1 MKRKMNKNR
10 YYRIALICML
20 SPCTTACTNTASI
33 EKENVETTKITTEVN
48 IDTSNLFSN
57 RDLSGDYDA
66 AKCANITLSDE
77 GCKTDSKN
85 VLVDG
90 SVITITGEGDYILNG
105 VLSDG
110 QIVVDVDK
118 TEKVQ
123 LVLDGVNIT
132 SKTSA
137 AIYVKK
143 ADKVFV
149 TLADGTENILAN
161 GDVFE
166 AVDDNQIDAVIF
178 SKDDLTLNGTGA
190 LSIQSPVGH
199 GIVSKDD
206 LVVTSGKYQISA
218 SSHGI
223 TGKDSVA
230 VADGDFYITA
240 GKTAIKS
247 VNDDDITMGNVYIMG
262 GKYTLSAG
270 TNGINA
276 LNTIQVSDGEI
287 VVEQSYEGLEAR
299 VINLSGGEITITAQ
313 DDGLN
318 ATDKRT
324 DTGADLDIDRSRETD
339 AENSAAEKNLRGE
352 HSGMSKS
359 NPEASINISGGVIHI
374 DAEGDGVDS
383 NGTLSVSGGEL
394 YVMGPASGQNSAL
407 DYDMTAVISGGIVVA
422 AGQSGM
428 AQNFGADST
437 QGAILV
443 NTQEQ
448 NAAGSDIILLD
459 SDGKELIAWTMQKSY
474 NSVVISCPE
483 IQTGKT
489 YAIITGEIST
499 SVTMDGLIYGED
511 SGFGGG
517 KQGFRKGERPEGMS
531 EPPSFKEGE
540 RLEGMPEHPELK
552 ERERPEGVQKPSDIK
567 EL

>member
-10 YYRIALICML
+10 YCGIAVICMFSL
-20 SPCTTACTNTASI
+20 YTTACANTASI
-33 EKENVETTKITTEVN
+33 EKENVEDTKMTTEVN

-66 AKCANITLSDE
+66 AKCATITLSDE
-77 GCKTDSKN
+77 GSKTDSKN

-105 VLSDG
+105 ALSDG

-137 AIYVKK
+137 AIYIKK

-161 GDVFE
+161 GGVFE

-218 SSHGI
+218 SSHGM

-230 VADGDFYITA
+230 IADGDFHIAA
-240 GKTAIKS
+240 GKAAIKS

-270 TNGINA
+270 TDGINA
-276 LNTIQVSDGEI
+276 LNTIQVSGGEI

-299 VINLSGGEITITAQ
+299 VIDLSGGEITITAQ

-324 DTGADLDIDRSRETD
+324 NTDADLNIDKSRETD
-339 AENSAAEKNLRGE
+339 TESSVTEKNLRGG
-352 HSGMSKS
+352 HGGMSQS
-359 NPEASINISGGVIHI
+359 NPEASINISGGVICI
-374 DAEGDGVDS
+374 NAEGDGVDS

-394 YVMGPASGQNSAL
+394 YVMGSASGQDSAL
-407 DYDMTAVISGGIVVA
+407 DYDMTAVINGGIVVA

-428 AQNFGADST
+428 VQNFGADST

-459 SDGKELIAWTMQKSY
+459 SDGKELVAWTMQKSY
-474 NSVVISCPE
+474 NSVIISCPE
-483 IQTGKT
+483 IQIGET

-499 SVTMDGLIYGED
+499 SVTMDGLIYGE
-511 SGFGGG
+511 SGGFGGG
-517 KQGFRKGERPEGMS
+517 RQGFRKGERPEGMS
-531 EPPSFKEGE
+531 E
-540 RLEGMPEHPELK
+540 HPEFK
-552 ERERPEGVQKPSDIK
+552 ERERPEGVKEPSDIK
-567 EL
+567 GV

>member
-10 YYRIALICML
+10 YCGIAVICMFSL
-20 SPCTTACTNTASI
+20 YTTACANTASI
-33 EKENVETTKITTEVN
+33 EKENVKDTKMTTEVN

-105 VLSDG
+105 ALSDG

-161 GDVFE
+161 GGVFE

-218 SSHGI
+218 SSHGM

-230 VADGDFYITA
+230 IADGDFHIAA
-240 GKTAIKS
+240 GKAAIKS

-270 TNGINA
+270 TDGINA
-276 LNTIQVSDGEI
+276 LNTIQVSGGEI

-299 VINLSGGEITITAQ
+299 VIDLSGGEITITAQ

-324 DTGADLDIDRSRETD
+324 NTDVDLDIDKSRETD
-339 AENSAAEKNLRGE
+339 TESSVTEKNLRGG
-352 HSGMSKS
+352 HGGMSQS
-359 NPEASINISGGVIHI
+359 NPEASINISGGVICI
-374 DAEGDGVDS
+374 NAEGDGVDS

-394 YVMGPASGQNSAL
+394 YVMGSASGQDSAL

-428 AQNFGADST
+428 VQNFGADST

-443 NTQEQ
+443 NTQKQ
-448 NAAGSDIILLD
+448 NAAGSNIILLD
-459 SDGKELIAWTMQKSY
+459 SDGKELVAWTMQKSY

-483 IQTGKT
+483 IQIGET

-499 SVTMDGLIYGED
+499 SVTMDGLIYGESD
-511 SGFGGG
+511 GFGGG
-517 KQGFRKGERPEGMS
+517 RQGFRKGERPEGMS
-531 EPPSFKEGE
+531 E
-540 RLEGMPEHPELK
+540 HPEFK
-552 ERERPEGVQKPSDIK
+552 ERERPEGVKEPSDIK
-567 EL
+567 GV